1 MLFLSFG
8 KSNQM
13 GTKENAQHR
22 SKVEQDGITDG
33 QYSITLIA
41 FHVFVQILWGKSV
54 PGFVTA
60 YFLIIRMI

>member
-1 MLFLSFG
+1 
-8 KSNQM
+8 M

-54 PGFVTA
+54 CGFVTA
-60 YFLIIRMI
+60 YFLVIRMI